1 MSLQRFI
8 LKRGLVTIPLLI
20 GVSILTFAM
29 IHLIPGDPV
38 DFITQFA
45 DLEPQVEAE
54 IRAQY
59 GLDQAVYMQYLS
71 WASDAIMLDF
81 GESITTNR
89 TVRAEIADRLP
100 YTLLMG
106 GMAFL
111 VTITTAIPMGIYAAY
126 RRNTRAD
133 QASRVFAL
141 IGVALPNFWLGLI
154 LILVFSS
161 WAGLFTVLPPTDQ
174 GLLSR
179 GMIWYTILPAVT
191 IGTGA
196 TALMMRLMR
205 SSMVEELDKDY
216 VRTARAKGLPER
228 SVIRKHVVRNS
239 LISVVTVAAIQ
250 VAFIISGSVVVE
262 VVFSYPGIGRLLVE
276 RVQTRDF
283 PIIQALVLIIG
294 VFVVVA
300 NMLADIIYAY
310 LDPRIR
316 Y

>member
-8 LKRGLVTIPLLI
+8 LKRGLITIPLLI
-20 GVSILTFAM
+20 GVSIMTFGM
-29 IHLIPGDPV
+29 IHFIPGDPV

-45 DLEPQVEAE
+45 DLDPEVEDE
-54 IRAQY
+54 IRSQY
-59 GLDQAVYMQYLS
+59 GLDQPVYIQYFN
-71 WASDAIMLDF
+71 WMSDAIMLDF
-81 GESITTNR
+81 GNAITTNR
-89 TVRAEIADRLP
+89 TVTAEIGDRLP

-106 GMAFL
+106 TMAFL
-111 VTITTAIPMGIYAAY
+111 VTIVTAIPLGIYAAY
-126 RRNTRAD
+126 HRNTRID

-141 IGVALPNFWLGLI
+141 LGIALPNFWLGLI

-161 WAGLFTVLPPTDQ
+161 YLGLFPVLPPTAE
-174 GLLSR
+174 GLLSTD
-179 GMIWYTILPAVT
+179 MLFYTLLPAVT

-216 VRTARAKGLPER
+216 VRTARAKGLPEKT
-228 SVIRKHVVRNS
+228 VIRKHVVRNS

-262 VVFSYPGIGRLLVE
+262 VVFSYPGIGRLLVD

-283 PIIQALVLIIG
+283 PVIQALVLIIG
-294 VFVVVA
+294 VFVIVA
-300 NMLADIIYAY
+300 NMIADILYAY